1 LKTYYLL
8 RGVINQTSR
17 LTLCGIAMA
26 VGHSRHILRSTL
38 RLVTQYIYMCVHS
51 SVGFFC
57 F

>member
-38 RLVTQYIYMCVHS
+38 RLVTQYINMCVHS